1 MPTFRMTPKQ
11 LEKILESNSKKESCS
26 LSQSERTLLKEMFSN
41 NRTNLDQYLEDR
53 LEMLDKI
60 DSVPEEVRFTVSIPL
75 DAHIRLEYFAKLLSH
90 SKSGLAN
97 DILEAAIY
105 DLQEK
110 LCGDIYDDT
119 EQAEAHRKALGVGA
133 FDAHLNHSK
142 NSEIELEEIK
152 Q

>member
-1 MPTFRMTPKQ
+1 MTPKQ

>member
-1 MPTFRMTPKQ
+1 
-11 LEKILESNSKKESCS
+11 
-26 LSQSERTLLKEMFSN
+26 
-41 NRTNLDQYLEDR
+41 
-53 LEMLDKI
+53 MLDNVG
-60 DSVPEEVRFTVSIPL
+60 SVPEEVRFTVSIPI

-110 LCGDIYDDT
+110 LCGDIYEDT

-142 NSEIELEEIK
+142 ESEIEFERLNNE
-152 Q
+152 